1 MYIESDTF
9 KRNQT
14 DGERDR
20 ETAIEIETE
29 IETKIDRDRGRDRER
44 EREKERYC
52 EREKD
57 TGKTTM
63 TSPYLFQILW
73 VRQPKVWTPRVL
85 RHQTLFSAK

>member
-1 MYIESDTF
+1 ME
-9 KRNQT
+9 K
-14 DGERDR
+14 
-20 ETAIEIETE
+20 ETE
-29 IETKIDRDRGRDRER
+29 AGTGR
-44 EREKERYC
+44 EREKETERYC

-63 TSPYLFQILW
+63 TSLYLFQILW